1 MHRRTIIVAALVAGF
16 MLSGFA
22 FDARAVSDWVG
33 IYASID
39 KVVFE
44 PNDTAP
50 ERIQIW
56 GAFTL
61 AVNENRNDYQ
71 PAKRG
76 YLYYALKPGKEEM
89 CRREWADLKRIA
101 GSESIIGFGV
111 RNEPVRLRK
120 SDEKPANPDVYPVG
134 MGLVKMYDRAT
145 DYEPIRAL
153 RSLPREQK

>member
-1 MHRRTIIVAALVAGF
+1 MKGRPIAIAVLIGCFT
-16 MLSGFA
+16 LSILTPST
-22 FDARAVSDWVG
+22 RAVSDWVG
-33 IYASID
+33 VYASID

-44 PNDTAP
+44 PNDSAP

-56 GAFTL
+56 GAFAL

-76 YLYYALKPGKEEM
+76 YLYYALKPGKEEV
-89 CRREWADLKRIA
+89 CRKEWADLKRIA

-120 SDEKPANPDVYPVG
+120 SDEKPANPDFYPVG
-134 MGLVKMYDRAT
+134 MGLVKIYDRGTEYA
-145 DYEPIRAL
+145 PIRDL
-153 RSLPREQK
+153 KSLPRAPK

>member
-1 MHRRTIIVAALVAGF
+1 MIRRTIVVTALIAGF
-16 MLSGFA
+16 TLSLFTLNTQA
-22 FDARAVSDWVG
+22 SDWVG
-33 IYASID
+33 VYASID

-56 GAFTL
+56 GAF
-61 AVNENRNDYQ
+61 AIASKENRNEYQ

-76 YLYYALKPGKEEM
+76 YLYYALKPGKEEV

-111 RNEPVRLRK
+111 RSASVRLRK
-120 SDEKPANPDVYPVG
+120 SDEKPENPDVYAVD
-134 MGLVKMYDRAT
+134 MGLVKMYDRGV
-145 DYEPIRAL
+145 DYEPIRDL
-153 RSLPREQK
+153 KSLPKDKK